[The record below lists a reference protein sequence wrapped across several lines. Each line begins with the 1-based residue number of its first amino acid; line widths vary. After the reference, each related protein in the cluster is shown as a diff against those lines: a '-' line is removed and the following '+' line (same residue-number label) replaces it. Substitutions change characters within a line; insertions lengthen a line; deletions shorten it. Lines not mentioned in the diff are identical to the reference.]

1 MLDLVHIGKKIATYR
16 NQLGLT
22 QGQLAETLF
31 VTHQAV
37 SKWEKGKSVPN
48 IDILYELTK
57 LFHISID
64 ELLDDTDIRDNDYD
78 QLFKNYPRHIVLSKF
93 LQSSTK
99 SEDLDH
105 IFYRLTKSERLHVI
119 QHLIHHP
126 DELTVKDIWH
136 YLNHPE
142 RTYLLSV
149 ILNGKLD
156 FDLRSIYVQLSNEEQ
171 HLVHNHYDKGL
182 YPYKMPYTKHYL

>member
-1 MLDLVHIGKKIATYR
+1 MLDLIQIGTKIASYR
-16 NQLGLT
+16 NQLNMT
-22 QGQLAETLF
+22 QHDLAEALY

-37 SKWEKGKSVPN
+37 SKWEKGKSMPN

-64 ELLDDTDIRDNDYD
+64 ELLNDYEINDNDYD
-78 QLFKNYPRHIVLSKF
+78 VLFENYPRHTVISKF
-93 LQSSTK
+93 LQSTTK
-99 SEDLDH
+99 QEDLDH
-105 IFYRLTKSERLHVI
+105 IFYRLQKQERLRII

-136 YLNHPE
+136 YLNQAE

-149 ILNGKLD
+149 ILAGKLD
-156 FDLRSIYVQLSNEEQ
+156 YNLRSIYLQLSQQEQ
-171 HLVHNHYDKGL
+171 YLVQTKYHAGH
-182 YPYKMPYTKHYL
+182 YPYKMPSIPIKL

>member
-1 MLDLVHIGKKIATYR
+1 MLDLMQIGSKIATYR
-16 NQLGLT
+16 NQHNMT
-22 QGQLAETLF
+22 QHDLAETLY

-37 SKWEKGKSVPN
+37 SKWEKGKSMPN

-64 ELLDDTDIRDNDYD
+64 ELLNDTEINDNDYD
-78 QLFKNYPRHIVLSKF
+78 DLFESYPRHIVISKF
-93 LQSSTK
+93 LQSTTK
-99 SEDLDH
+99 PEDLDH
-105 IFYRLTKSERLHVI
+105 IFYRLTKPERLRIV

-149 ILNGKLD
+149 ILSGKLD
-156 FDLRSIYVQLSNEEQ
+156 YDLRSIYMQLSDQEQ
-171 HLVHNHYDKGL
+171 RLVHSKYTEGH
-182 YPYKMPYTKHYL
+182 YPYKMPNYHIHL